1 MKLVSII
8 LTTLN
13 SERFIARALENCLN
27 QSYPNIEL
35 LIVDGG
41 SQDRTLDIVARHD
54 DPRIRVIH
62 QPANSG
68 KLPGAINL
76 GMANARG
83 DFITWGQ
90 DDSWYEPNA
99 IEIMVDY
106 LEKHSEVALVYTDY
120 WDVDEDGHR
129 LRYQK
134 VNLPSEMLMDDVIR
148 QCFLFRRVVYETIG
162 PQDTQYFPIHEVPWR
177 IRVMRQ
183 FKVEPLHIP
192 LHFYTVHENSLT
204 GRIGTWSLERSTVN
218 ALHKEGYLDAK
229 EYRQRLAKID
239 IDQAYAA
246 FIRQGQYAK
255 FWRYALAG
263 VIKNRR
269 WLINLGLWK
278 LAFISLTPFRGKYR
292 DRLYSRWYLEEREN
306 QSKLIEASAS
316 KAAS

>member
-13 SERFIARALENCLN
+13 SERFVARAIENCLN
-27 QSYPNIEL
+27 QSYPTIEL

-41 SQDRTLDIVARHD
+41 SQDRTLEIVGRYDDARL
-54 DPRIRVIH
+54 RVIH

-99 IEIMVDY
+99 IEVMVEY
-106 LEKHSEVALVYTDY
+106 LEKHPEVALVYTDY

-134 VNLPSEMLMDDVIR
+134 VNLPSEMLVDDVIR
-148 QCFLFRRVVYETIG
+148 QCFLFRQLVYETIG
-162 PQDTQYFPIHEVPWR
+162 PQDSQYFPIHEVPWR
-177 IRVMRQ
+177 IRVMSQ

-192 LHFYTVHENSLT
+192 LQYYTVHANSLT

-218 ALHKEGYLDAK
+218 ALYKEGYLDAK
-229 EYRQRLAKID
+229 ERRQRLAKID

-246 FIRQGQYAK
+246 FVRQGQYDE
-255 FWRYALAG
+255 FWKYALAG
-263 VIKNRR
+263 IAKNGR

-278 LAFISLTPFRGKYR
+278 LALVSLTPFRGSYR
-292 DRLYSRWYLEEREN
+292 NRLYSRWRREEQER
-306 QSKLIEASAS
+306 QSKLIESS
-316 KAAS
+316 VS